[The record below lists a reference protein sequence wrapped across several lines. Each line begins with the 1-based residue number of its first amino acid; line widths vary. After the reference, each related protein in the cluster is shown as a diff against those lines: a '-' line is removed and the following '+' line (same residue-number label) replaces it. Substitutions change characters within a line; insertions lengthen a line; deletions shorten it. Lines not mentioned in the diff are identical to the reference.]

1 MYVVSLTYVKP
12 LTEIE
17 EHIRLHR
24 EFLDINYAKEVF
36 LASGPKNPR
45 DGGIIVASGKVSR
58 AELETIL
65 AQDPFHQHGLARYD
79 ITEFEP
85 VKHHGALSGL
95 L

>member
-1 MYVVSLTYVKP
+1 MYIVNLIYVKP

-24 EFLDINYAKEVF
+24 EFLDVYYAKDIF

-45 DGGIIVASGKVSR
+45 DGGIILASGKVSR
-58 AELETIL
+58 TELDNIL
-65 AQDPFHQHGLARYD
+65 AEDPFQQHGLARYD

-85 VKHHGALSGL
+85 NKHHGALSGIL
-95 L
+95 